1 MLKPLAL
8 LAAALP
14 MLMFATAPA
23 EAVSK
28 STVRASGNVP
38 IYAGPG
44 MRYRVIGKLMNGERV
59 FLSTCTRESI
69 WCKIV
74 NDNGPDGWVR
84 GSSVVGSPAKV
95 DVTPPS
101 FENDP
106 FMRGYFLRRDRDRPR
121 DPFRD
126 DFFR

>member
-14 MLMFATAPA
+14 LLAFATLPA
-23 EAVSK
+23 EAISK
-28 STVRASGNVP
+28 STVRASGNIP

-59 FLSTCTRESI
+59 YLSTCTRESL

-84 GSSVVGSPAKV
+84 GSSVVGSAAKV
-95 DVTPPS
+95 NVTPPS

-106 FMRGYFLRRDRDRPR
+106 FLRGYFLRSDRDRPHR
-121 DPFRD
+121 WPRD
-126 DFFR
+126 DIFR